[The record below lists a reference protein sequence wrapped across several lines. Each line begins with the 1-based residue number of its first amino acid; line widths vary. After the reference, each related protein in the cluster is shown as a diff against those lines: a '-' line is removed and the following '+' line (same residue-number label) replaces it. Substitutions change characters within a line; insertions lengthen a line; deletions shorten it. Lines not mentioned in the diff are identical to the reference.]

1 MAAQK
6 RSSPAM
12 YVCVC
17 NAIRDSELRHVARQT
32 EGDVEAV
39 YASLGCEPQCCM
51 CLEEAAELIDEERS
65 LDRRPRLVAA

>member
-1 MAAQK
+1 
-6 RSSPAM
+6 M

-17 NAIRDSELRHVARQT
+17 NAIRESEFRQAARQV

-39 YASLGCEPQCCM
+39 YASLGWEPQCRT
-51 CLEEAAELIDEERS
+51 CLEEAEELLFEERV

>member
-1 MAAQK
+1 
-6 RSSPAM
+6 M

-17 NAIRDSELRHVARQT
+17 NAIRDSELRHAARRV

-51 CLEEAAELIDEERS
+51 CLDEAEEIIAEERQA
-65 LDRRPRLVAA
+65 DRRPRLVAA

>member
-1 MAAQK
+1 
-6 RSSPAM
+6 M

-17 NAIRDSELRHVARQT
+17 NAIRDSELRHAARRV

-51 CLEEAAELIDEERS
+51 CLDEAEEIIVEERQA
-65 LDRRPRLVAA
+65 DRRPRLVAA